1 MGHLDEED
9 LAGAAL
15 GEELRPPD
23 AEHLAGCAACQ
34 AEVAAFRSVLA
45 AGSDAGARSGA
56 GAGLEAPPARI
67 WDRVAAEAGF
77 DEPAIAGAVAGRAGA
92 GEEAGAAAT
101 PAPAPPAPTDS
112 AVPSAASPS
121 SPRRWRTRTIVWT
134 AAASIAVGAG
144 VGVAVAQLLN
154 GVDDARPLASAVLE
168 PLPGWSVPGTAAVT
182 ERDGRLSL
190 TVDLPDDTQAGYQEV
205 WLISTDL
212 TRLIS
217 VGVLDGDSGTFTL
230 PAGIDLA
237 DFAIVDVSDEAF
249 DGDPGHSGVSI
260 VRGELSPSVA

>member
-1 MGHLDEED
+1 
-9 LAGAAL
+9 
-15 GEELRPPD
+15 
-23 AEHLAGCAACQ
+23 
-34 AEVAAFRSVLA
+34 
-45 AGSDAGARSGA
+45 GSDAGARSGA
-56 GAGLEAPPARI
+56 GAGAGAGLEAPPARV

-77 DEPAIAGAVAGRAGA
+77 DEPAIAGVVAGSAGA
-92 GEEAGAAAT
+92 GEAAGAAA
-101 PAPAPPAPTDS
+101 APAPTDAS
-112 AVPSAASPS
+112 APSAASPS

-144 VGVAVAQLLN
+144 VGVAVAQLLD
-154 GVDDARPLASAVLE
+154 GDDDARPLASAVLE
-168 PLPGWSVPGTAAVT
+168 PLPGWSVPGTADVT

-217 VGVLDGDSGTFTL
+217 VGVLDGDSGTFAL

-260 VRGELSPSVA
+260 VRGELAPPVA